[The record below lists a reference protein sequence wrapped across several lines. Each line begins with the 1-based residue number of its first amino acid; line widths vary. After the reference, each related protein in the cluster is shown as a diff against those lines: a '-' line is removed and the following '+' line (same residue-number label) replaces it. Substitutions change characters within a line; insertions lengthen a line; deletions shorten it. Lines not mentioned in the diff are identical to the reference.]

1 MVILSNFIEVI
12 EDVLAPEFCQHC
24 IDKFENSGA
33 KRPGVT
39 GHGVDL
45 IKKNSTDI
53 TITHEQEWQEEIP
66 VLQQA
71 VLNGMVKYVR
81 KYPFLLAGAIAVQ
94 VQTPNGVEQI
104 SYVDIPNLSDQS
116 VAQLI
121 MAVYRLGTINI
132 QKYNKNEGG
141 YFYYHSEIYP
151 HPKDP
156 SNDALHRT
164 LLWMF
169 YLNDVEEGGETEF
182 YFQNFKSKPKKG
194 SLVIAPAGFTH
205 THRGNMPVS
214 NDKYIFT
221 SWVLFNRA
229 EQLYGNHEQANQQ
242 AGEKA

>member
-1 MVILSNFIEVI
+1 MSNFIEVI
-12 EDVLAPEFCQHC
+12 EGVLAPEFCQHC
-24 IDKFENSGA
+24 MDKFENSAA

-39 GHGVDL
+39 GHGVDI

-53 TITHEQEWQEEIP
+53 TITHEQDWQEEIT

-71 VLNGMVKYVR
+71 VLSGMVKYVR

-94 VQTPNGVEQI
+94 VQTQHGVEQI

-151 HPKDP
+151 HPRDP

-182 YFQNFKSKPKKG
+182 YFQNFKSKPKQG

-205 THRGNMPVS
+205 THRGNMPIS
-214 NDKYIFT
+214 SDKYIFT

-229 EQLYGNHEQANQQ
+229 EQLYVNHQQ
-242 AGEKA
+242 AQEKN